1 MRCQKARS
9 CLSAYCR
16 EELTGRDLLAM
27 REHLAGCALCRREEA
42 AVRAMFEA
50 AGEIK
55 SSPISADFNA
65 KLLDRIARERFTET
79 RTKAYLPRR
88 APVFGWS
95 RLVPVAGVVMVAAL
109 AFIGSEYL
117 QHNVVSPTGGQQAS
131 IDDSYLT
138 VQPMWNRD
146 VTTNVSSDWSFH
158 SQLAQSERV
167 NRVSGMLTNAAG
179 FADPEP
185 RVVVHLIVPY
195 NYNDGRIDLSGLRIR
210 PVLRNYEPSGAVQA
224 KETRTVY

>member
-16 EELTGRDLLAM
+16 DELTGRDLLAM

-42 AVRAMFEA
+42 AVRAMVDA
-50 AGEIK
+50 TGSLK
-55 SSPISADFNA
+55 SSPLSADFNA
-65 KLLDRIARERFTET
+65 KLLDRIARERFAET
-79 RTKAYLPRR
+79 RTKAYMPRR
-88 APVFGWS
+88 APIFGWS
-95 RLVPVAGVVMVAAL
+95 RLVPVAGVVMVAVL
-109 AFIGSEYL
+109 AFVGSEYL
-117 QHNVVSPTGGQQAS
+117 QHNVVTPSGAQQAS
-131 IDDSYLT
+131 VDDSYLT
-138 VQPMWNRD
+138 VQPQANREIA
-146 VTTNVSSDWSFH
+146 TNVSPDWSFR

-185 RVVVHLIVPY
+185 HVVVHLIVP
-195 NYNDGRIDLSGLRIR
+195 YNDGRIDLSGLRIR